1 MTGQI
6 DKAAKPC
13 SLRLIR
19 NGRHLSGTS
28 AQLAHISDRGGWDAF
43 LKDTAAEAIAIFIET
58 YHVRLTTHPPER
70 PHLRVVGG
78 KA

>member
-1 MTGQI
+1 MTEQI
-6 DKAAKPC
+6 HTSAKPC

-43 LKDTAAEAIAIFIET
+43 LRETAAEAIATFIDT
-58 YHVRLTTHPPER
+58 YNLKLANQPPQR
-70 PHLRVVGG
+70 SNLRVVGG
-78 KA
+78 NG